1 MISKPPPNPAI
12 PSDPSS
18 AQNFLIC
25 KQCGASFTSSKSTTL
40 FCSKRCNNRHYY
52 ERNRRK
58 KSDTLLC
65 ESQPQSNPTIQTA
78 KVDAQV
84 PKYPSS
90 QSSVE
95 LITISEAAR
104 RLRVCRQTVYNLIH
118 AGKIH
123 ELRFTSRLS
132 YIRWPLSAPSP
143 STAAEPENIKP
154 GPEEFVQPCAEEP
167 ATEWISTKQ
176 ASRRYKVTL
185 NTIYNRVSKQNLIIK
200 KVNGKNRYRIFDL
213 DRIFRKI
220 PKGMLKGFITIADYS
235 QKYGIAPNTIRY
247 NLKNLELERIVVGK
261 AVMFREDVFLK
272 AYKPRVKH

>member
-84 PKYPSS
+84 PNYPSS

-123 ELRFTSRLS
+123 QLRFTGRLS
-132 YIRWPLSAPSP
+132 YIRWPPSATPPSP
-143 STAAEPENIKP
+143 MTEPGNIKP
-154 GPEEFVQPCAEEP
+154 GPEALVQPVAEEP
-167 ATEWISTKQ
+167 AMEWISVKQ
-176 ASRRYKVTL
+176 ASQRYEVTL
-185 NTIYNRVSKQNLIIK
+185 NTIYNRVNMHNLPTKRVHGISQ
-200 KVNGKNRYRIFDL
+200 YRVYDL

>member
-132 YIRWPLSAPSP
+132 YIRWPLSAPPLS
-143 STAAEPENIKP
+143 S
-154 GPEEFVQPCAEEP
+154 FVLLSSLFAPPKIA
-167 ATEWISTKQ
+167 
-176 ASRRYKVTL
+176 
-185 NTIYNRVSKQNLIIK
+185 N
-200 KVNGKNRYRIFDL
+200 
-213 DRIFRKI
+213 RKI
-220 PKGMLKGFITIADYS
+220 SNQVPRSLCSLVPRNPRRNGSVRNKRAAD
-235 QKYGIAPNTIRY
+235 IR
-247 NLKNLELERIVVGK
+247 
-261 AVMFREDVFLK
+261 
-272 AYKPRVKH
+272 